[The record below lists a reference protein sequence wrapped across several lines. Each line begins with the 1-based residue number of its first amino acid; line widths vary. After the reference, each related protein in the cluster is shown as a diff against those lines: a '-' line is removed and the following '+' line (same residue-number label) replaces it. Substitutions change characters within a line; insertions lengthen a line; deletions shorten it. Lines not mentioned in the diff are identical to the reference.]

1 MRLSPAVRPEYRL
14 RVGPQLVLRKMPVF
28 FRRSVGLAT
37 LLAQLVS
44 SLGNLLM
51 AGARML
57 WRVLAKLVWFECLH
71 NLRSLMD

>member
-1 MRLSPAVRPEYRL
+1 VRPEPLTQLAL
-14 RVGPQLVLRKMPVF
+14 RMMPVF

-37 LLAQLVS
+37 LFPQLMG

-57 WRVLAKLVWFECLH
+57 CRALAKVVWFVFIV
-71 NLRSLMD
+71 